1 MKKPTVEEAWK
12 EFFASQKLD
21 SLDDVRADGWKTRE
35 EVCEKLG
42 VSKNV
47 PDRMPGL
54 ESRIFRVAHT
64 SGIRS
69 TRFFRPKGV

>member
-21 SLDDVRADGWKTRE
+21 SLDDIKAAGWRSRE
-35 EVCEKLG
+35 EVCAALG
-42 VSKNV
+42 ASKNV
-47 PDRMPGL
+47 PDRLPGL
-54 ESRIFRVAHT
+54 ESQLFRVAHP